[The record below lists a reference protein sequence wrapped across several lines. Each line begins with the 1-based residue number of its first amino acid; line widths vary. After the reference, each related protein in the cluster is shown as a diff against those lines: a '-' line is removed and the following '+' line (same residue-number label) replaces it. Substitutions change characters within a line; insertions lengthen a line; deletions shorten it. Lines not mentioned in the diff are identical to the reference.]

1 MGLQEL
7 TIIRNTPINFRL
19 TTKDAGFIA
28 ERDKIFKQLK
38 LANRNLN
45 DKKDF
50 LTALLMN
57 LKLNMRLDWLG
68 RPYYVSIS
76 RDKNYYSSIPARYK
90 LNSVSYENVV
100 QVLDEMIRL
109 DYIEQKIGYWAKN
122 KHKKGLRT
130 IIRAKDSLKQILSKH
145 NNFPIIHERPKEFII
160 LRDKDNND
168 IDYTD
173 TVKTNLMRDVLRKY
187 SDLRMGTEIK
197 LKQIPAELYNEW
209 LQLLIPF
216 LKSAAK
222 KQPATGLIDV
232 EIHPAFL
239 VRIFNIDFQHGGRF
253 YRGVESVV
261 PQEIRKYFAFN
272 DKPTVE
278 LDYSGL
284 HLRMLYNENKVNI
297 RKDPYTIDKSGN
309 PYLRNVLKIMSLTM
323 INAADKTAAIKSIRL
338 EMQNELLYYNILP
351 DVKHKTIET
360 LCDKFVKAHKPIEKY
375 FFSGEGV
382 RLQNVDSNI
391 TNDIVN
397 YFTGKGIF
405 IMVIHDSYIID
416 AEYENDL
423 LAYMKFAYHRYLKFY
438 PKIGKK

>member
-1 MGLQEL
+1 MGLQDS
-7 TIIRNTPINFRL
+7 TILNSTPINFKL
-19 TTKDAGFIA
+19 TTKDPDFLAD
-28 ERDKIFKQLK
+28 RDTIFKQLK

-45 DKKDF
+45 DKKNF
-50 LTALLMN
+50 LTTVLMN
-57 LKLNMRLDWLG
+57 LKQNMRLDWPG

-76 RDKNYYSSIPARYK
+76 RNKNYYSSIHARYK
-90 LNSVSYENVV
+90 LNSISYENVV

-109 DYIEQKIGYWAKN
+109 DYIEQKKGFRAKG
-122 KHKKGLRT
+122 KHKHGLRT
-130 IIRAKDSLKQILSKH
+130 IIRAKDSLKNILAKH
-145 NNFPIIHERPKEFII
+145 YDFTIILERPKEFII
-160 LRDKDNND
+160 LRDKDDNE

-173 TVKTNLMRDVLRKY
+173 TVKTNLMRDVLSKY
-187 SDLRMGTEIK
+187 SDLRIGTEIK

-323 INAADKTAAIKSIRL
+323 INAADKTAAIKSIRR

-382 RLQNVDSNI
+382 RLQNIDSNI

-397 YFTGKGIF
+397 YFTSKGIF

-416 AEYENDL
+416 ADYENEL
-423 LAYMKFAYHRYLKFY
+423 LAYMKFAYHRHLKYY

>member
-57 LKLNMRLDWLG
+57 LKLNMRLDWPG